1 MLGEVAVIVTFLF
14 LTISSIIFFKNEYEI
29 STLVSIIAVLS
40 RGAIPSLFFKGRL
53 TKGKRFTGWKKMKMK
68 KKIKVVV
75 TEYVLETNCVG
86 VNRETEEGSSFQ
98 IDDNI

>member
-1 MLGEVAVIVTFLF
+1 MLGEVAVVVTFLF

-29 STLVSIIAVLS
+29 STLVSIIAVLL
-40 RGAIPSLFFKGRL
+40 RGAIPSLFFKGL

-86 VNRETEEGSSFQ
+86 INRETEEGSSFQ

>member
-1 MLGEVAVIVTFLF
+1 MSRKFRRLFPPLTFF
-14 LTISSIIFFKNEYEI
+14 LSGT
-29 STLVSIIAVLS
+29 
-40 RGAIPSLFFKGRL
+40 IPSVFFKGL
-53 TKGKRFTGWKKMKMK
+53 TKGKRFTGWRKMKMK

-86 VNRETEEGSSFQ
+86 INRETEEGSSFQ

>member
-29 STLVSIIAVLS
+29 STLVSTIAVFLS
-40 RGAIPSLFFKGRL
+40 GAIPSLFFKGL
-53 TKGKRFTGWKKMKMK
+53 TKGKRFTGWRKIKLK
-68 KKIKVVV
+68 KKIEAVVK
-75 TEYVLETNCVG
+75 EYVRETSCDD
-86 VNRETEEGSSFQ
+86 VNRQTEEGNSCQ

>member
-1 MLGEVAVIVTFLF
+1 M
-14 LTISSIIFFKNEYEI
+14 
-29 STLVSIIAVLS
+29 
-40 RGAIPSLFFKGRL
+40 FFKGL
-53 TKGKRFTGWKKMKMK
+53 TKGKRFTGWTKMKMK

-86 VNRETEEGSSFQ
+86 INRETEEGSSFQ